1 MDFEKLKRKRGRKSK
16 KELEFIK
23 KYEEENNINLNK
35 EEKKPKK
42 RGRKPKGGKIVKQH
56 EIDDLMNNQTMQN
69 IILHLKCSEQDVLKS
84 QSFLSDLKYNPIIGN
99 IEPYNSNE
107 SCKNNF
113 GDDIVYYNI
122 EVSIE
127 ENEQVKSNSA
137 KNSSKILHNNQ
148 NINDDYIND
157 DYINDNKCDKR
168 VIWEKLKV
176 IQNKLHCN
184 NINNKQSSCF
194 WCTCKFDNPSVSIP
208 IHELSGIYKGYG
220 CFCMPECAVG
230 YLFDENIESSI
241 KWERYSLLNNIY
253 KDVYNYTDNIKPAP
267 KPFYLLDKYYGDLT
281 IEEYRSLNRNNNN
294 GLLMIVN
301 KPMTRIMPELFND
314 TTGEF
319 MNNTN
324 NESKNK
330 YKLSRKNPPINKTVI
345 NEKTWLF

>member
-42 RGRKPKGGKIVKQH
+42 RGRKPKGGKIVKQQ
-56 EIDDLMNNQTMQN
+56 EIDELMNNKTMQN
-69 IILHLKCSEQDVLKS
+69 IILHLRCSEQDVIGS
-84 QSFLSDLKYNPIIGN
+84 HSFLSDFKYNPVIQN
-99 IEPYNSNE
+99 VEPYNSIQ
-107 SCKNNF
+107 SCKNNM
-113 GDDIVYYNI
+113 GEDIVYYNI
-122 EVSIE
+122 EVSVE
-127 ENEQVKSNSA
+127 ENEHVKDNYQ
-137 KNSSKILHNNQ
+137 KNSYKILDSNQ
-148 NINDDYIND
+148 NINND
-157 DYINDNKCDKR
+157 CMGDNKCDKR

-184 NINNKQSSCF
+184 NINNKQSCCF

-230 YLFDENIESSI
+230 YLFNESIESSI

-253 KDVYNYTDNIKPAP
+253 KDVYNYTNNIKPAP

-281 IEEYRSLNRNNNN
+281 IEEYRSINRNNNN

-314 TTGEF
+314 TNSEF
-319 MNNTN
+319 TN
-324 NESKNK
+324 STANESRSK